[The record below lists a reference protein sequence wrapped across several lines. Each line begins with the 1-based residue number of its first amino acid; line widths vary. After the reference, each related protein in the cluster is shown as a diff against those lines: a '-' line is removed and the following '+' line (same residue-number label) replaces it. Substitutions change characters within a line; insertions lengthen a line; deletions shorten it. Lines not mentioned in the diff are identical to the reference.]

1 MLGGAKLTGDLMV
14 KRPGSKKGKSTR
26 KPEIDKLKEELK
38 EKDKTIEEHVTQL
51 KYLQADF
58 ENYKKA
64 VEREKERIVRC
75 ANDDII
81 LKLLDIYENLER
93 AVESERKSKE
103 KGPLFEGV
111 EMVYNELKYM
121 LEAEGLGPIKAVGE
135 KLDPFKHDAVM
146 QEENKDIEEGTIVE
160 EFQRGYV
167 LKDRVIRYSKVK
179 VSKR

>member
-1 MLGGAKLTGDLMV
+1 MV
-14 KRPGSKKGKSTR
+14 RRPGSKKSKSTR
-26 KPEIDKLKEELK
+26 KSETEKLKEELK
-38 EKDKTIEEHVTQL
+38 EKDKTIEEYITQL

-64 VEREKERIVRC
+64 VEREKQHIVRC
-75 ANDDII
+75 ANDEII

-93 AVESERKSKE
+93 AIESERKAKE

-111 EMVYNELKYM
+111 EMVYNQLKCM
-121 LEAEGLGPIKAVGE
+121 LEAEGLTPINAVGE
-135 KLDPFKHDAVM
+135 KLDPFKHEAVM
-146 QEENKDIEEGTIVE
+146 QEENKDIEEGIISE
-160 EFQRGYV
+160 EFQRGYM

>member
-1 MLGGAKLTGDLMV
+1 MAGGTGQ
-14 KRPGSKKGKSTR
+14 KKSKGKR
-26 KPEIDKLKEELK
+26 KGEIEKLKEQLK
-38 EKDKTIEEHVTQL
+38 DKDKTIEEHISRL

-64 VEREKERIVRC
+64 VDREKAHVVKC

-93 AVESERKSKE
+93 AVEGEKNAE
-103 KGPLFEGV
+103 VKGPLFEGLSI
-111 EMVYNELKYM
+111 VYNQMKCM
-121 LEAEGLGPIKAVGE
+121 LEAEGLAPIRAVGE
-135 KLDPFKHDAVM
+135 KLDPFKHEAIM
-146 QEENKDIEEGTIVE
+146 QEEDKGTEEGVILE
-160 EFQRGYV
+160 ELQRGYM

>member
-1 MLGGAKLTGDLMV
+1 MAGGTGQ
-14 KRPGSKKGKSTR
+14 KKSKGKR
-26 KPEIDKLKEELK
+26 KGEIEKLKEQLK
-38 EKDKTIEEHVTQL
+38 EKDKTIEEHISRL

-64 VEREKERIVRC
+64 VDREKAHVVKC

-93 AVESERKSKE
+93 AVEGENDVE
-103 KGPLFEGV
+103 VKGPLFEGLSI
-111 EMVYNELKYM
+111 VYNQMKCM
-121 LEAEGLGPIKAVGE
+121 LEAEGLAPIRAVGE
-135 KLDPFKHDAVM
+135 KLDPFKHEAIM
-146 QEENKDIEEGTIVE
+146 QEEDKDTEEGVILE
-160 EFQRGYV
+160 ELQRGYM